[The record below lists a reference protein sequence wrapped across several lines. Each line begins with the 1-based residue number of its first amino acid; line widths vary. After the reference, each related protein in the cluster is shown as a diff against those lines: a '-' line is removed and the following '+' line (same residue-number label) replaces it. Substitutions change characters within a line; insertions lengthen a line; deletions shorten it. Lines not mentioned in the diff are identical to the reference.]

1 MKPDELI
8 KKLDDARIVQAI
20 AEAEG
25 KTSGEIRVCISRRRR
40 EDPLLAAQARFLKLG
55 MEQTRHR
62 NAVLIY
68 FIPLTH
74 QFALWG
80 DTGVHEKCGMDFWK
94 DVVAQMMP
102 LLKEGRFTEAI
113 ELAVRNV
120 GDVLARHFPPESG
133 NRDELP
139 NRVDKD

>member
-20 AEAEG
+20 AEAER

-40 EDPLLAAQARFLKLG
+40 DDPLAAAQRRFHKLG
-55 MEQTRHR
+55 MERTRHR
-62 NAVLIY
+62 NAVLI
-68 FIPLTH
+68 FFVPLSH
-74 QFALWG
+74 QFAIWG
-80 DTGVHEKCGMDFWK
+80 DTGVHEKCGMDFWR

-113 ELAVRNV
+113 ERAVKDV
-120 GDVLARHFPPESG
+120 GDVLVRHFPPESG

>member
-20 AEAEG
+20 AEAER

-40 EDPLLAAQARFLKLG
+40 DDPLGAAQRRFHKLG
-55 MEQTRHR
+55 MERTRHR
-62 NAVLIY
+62 NAVLI
-68 FIPLTH
+68 FFVPLTH
-74 QFALWG
+74 QFAIWG

-113 ELAVRNV
+113 EMAVKNV
-120 GDVLARHFPPESG
+120 GDVLVRHFPPESG

-139 NRVDKD
+139 NRVDKN